1 MKNNSDTVLRIGK
14 LTLLCFFVPVLAFSQ
29 KWKLVWSEE
38 FNYKGK
44 PDAKIWSFEQGFA
57 RNEELQWYQDE
68 NAYCK
73 KGVLVIEA
81 RREKVLNPEY
91 KKGDANW
98 RNSREYAEYTSS
110 SIKTEGKKEFL
121 YGRIEV
127 RAKIP
132 TACGSWPAI
141 WTLGKEMEW
150 PLNGEVDMMEF
161 YRINNV
167 PSILANAAW
176 GTNVRWNAKWDGSNK
191 PLSHFTDKDRNWED
205 KFHIWRMDWD
215 KDFIRLYLDDEL
227 LNEVDLSKTINPDG
241 TNPFHQPQ
249 YLLLNLAIGRNGGD
263 PSQTKFPLVYEI
275 DYVRIYQQ
283 N

>member
-1 MKNNSDTVLRIGK
+1 MKKYNDTDMKMYK
-14 LTLLCFFVPVLAFSQ
+14 LLLLCLFVPVLAFGQ

-44 PDAKIWSFEQGFA
+44 PDAKFWSFEKGFA

-81 RREKVLNPEY
+81 RKEKVLNPEY
-91 KKGDANW
+91 KKGDVNW
-98 RNSREYAEYTSS
+98 KTSREYAEYTSS
-110 SIKTEGKKEFL
+110 SINTEGKKDFL
-121 YGRIEV
+121 YGRVEV

-132 TACGSWPAI
+132 TACGAWPAI
-141 WTLGKEMEW
+141 WTLGKDMEW
-150 PLNGEVDMMEF
+150 PLSGEVDLMEF
-161 YRINNV
+161 YQINNV

-176 GTNVRWNAKWDGSNK
+176 GTNVRWKAKWDGANK
-191 PLSHFTDKDRNWED
+191 PLSHFTEKDRNWAN

-215 KDFIRLYLDDEL
+215 KDFIRLYLDNEL
-227 LNEVDLSKTINPDG
+227 LNEIDISKTINPDG